1 MTQLGTR
8 HRDAAIASAMGET
21 SDSLVSSS
29 SVRARVRRRE
39 FIALVGS
46 VAAWPYVA
54 RAQQPKTIARIGF
67 LTAGSLV
74 TPEGKVLV
82 DAFRE
87 GLRDRGHVEG
97 QNIIIEARGADG
109 QIERF
114 P

>member
-1 MTQLGTR
+1 EEL
-8 HRDAAIASAMGET
+8 ET
-21 SDSLVSSS
+21 M
-29 SVRARVRRRE
+29 
-39 FIALVGS
+39 
-46 VAAWPYVA
+46 
-54 RAQQPKTIARIGF
+54 ARIGF
-67 LTAGSLV
+67 LTAGLLV

-114 P
+114 PGLANELVALKLDVIVVSNSLAAHAVQQATTTVPIVVTAMADPLSY

>member
-1 MTQLGTR
+1 M
-8 HRDAAIASAMGET
+8 
-21 SDSLVSSS
+21 
-29 SVRARVRRRE
+29 RRRE
-39 FIALVGS
+39 FIVLVGS

-87 GLRDRGHVEG
+87 GLRDQG
-97 QNIIIEARGADG
+97 
-109 QIERF
+109 
-114 P
+114 